1 MIYSI
6 KSYNYPEAYVCHSG
20 NLGFIKTE
28 KEGANVENA
37 SFILRKG
44 LANNYCI
51 SFELANSKL
60 HYLIAENG
68 RMKLAKI
75 VNTLEFNNSATFCIR
90 PGNAGRGISFVSY
103 DNPDNFIRHR
113 NGELLIT
120 SFSKGRERFQED
132 STFHISESLH
142 N

>member
-6 KSYNYPEAYVCHSG
+6 KSYNYPEAYVCHID
-20 NLGFIKTE
+20 NLGFIKSE

-51 SFELANSKL
+51 SFELAQFKL

-68 RMKLAKI
+68 GMKLAKI
-75 VNTLEFNNSATFCIR
+75 VNTLAFNNSATFCMR

-132 STFHISESLH
+132 STFHIRESLH